1 MTAEGANNKSQKLAE
16 ALKAAASIAS
26 LLADQR
32 AKKKVTLSLIN
43 SVRKQLI
50 TFTSCCVSVCF
61 ASLNL
66 TFLHM
71 MWK

>member
-32 AKKKVTLSLIN
+32 AKKKVTLTGTHQKLHNCPS
-43 SVRKQLI
+43 R
-50 TFTSCCVSVCF
+50 SCMAWALAVALKLKVL
-61 ASLNL
+61 ALAL
-66 TFLHM
+66 
-71 MWK
+71 